1 MKRVYIFSIWM
12 QATFTDKQWF
22 KIYQHMDFL
31 WKETEDFTPEKI
43 DKIVKKDIATRKSQ
57 QAAIFSRE
65 NENRE
70 GGGN

>member
-1 MKRVYIFSIWM
+1 
-12 QATFTDKQWF
+12 
-22 KIYQHMDFL
+22 MDFL
-31 WKETEDFTPEKI
+31 WKEAEDFTPEKI